1 MVQRQQFTNRH
12 KDKHNDKDTYDTLG
26 YSYNLL
32 LAETKTTTKMKMI
45 MNDGRIKKSRT
56 IDNYVATL

>member
-12 KDKHNDKDTYDTLG
+12 KDNDKDTYDTLG

-45 MNDGRIKKSRT
+45 MKDGRKKKSTT